1 MRGCVSF
8 IVGAAAGYG
17 LAIAGLVVWLELG
30 GRDFEGAASMQTA
43 FFYGPAL
50 ALVGGI
56 AAVLAFR
63 RKQP

>member
-8 IVGAAAGYG
+8 IVGAAAGYA
-17 LAIAGLVVWLELG
+17 LAILGLIVWLELG
-30 GRDFEGAASMQTA
+30 GGDFEGAASMQTA
-43 FFYGPAL
+43 FVYGPAL

-56 AAVLAFR
+56 AALLSFR